1 MIRDELVLEV
11 KDLHTQFDMG
21 RRTVKAVK
29 GISFSLHRGEMIG
42 IVGESGSGKSVTIR
56 SILGLI
62 RKPGRVTQGK
72 VLLEGREIQDLPNK
86 ELQKIRGTKFSMVF
100 QEPLTALNPSFTIG
114 WQIGEVYKLHRRDM
128 NKKDRAKN
136 VLDILKKVKIP
147 DSENRYKSYPH
158 QFSGGMRQ
166 RGLISIAL
174 ACKPDILFADEPTT
188 ALDVTVQADIMD
200 LIEELRQDMKL
211 SVVFISHNIN
221 LITQRCDRVIVM
233 YAGKIVEEALA
244 EQIVNCPLHP
254 YTSGLMASIP
264 DIDHPERPIESIP
277 GDIANLS
284 DDDVGCPFH
293 PRCKHACAQCRESAP
308 AMREIEPG
316 HFCACHLVESKGGVV

>member
-1 MIRDELVLEV
+1 MIQDELVLEV
-11 KDLHTQFDMG
+11 KNLHTQFDMG
-21 RRTVKAVK
+21 KRTVKAVK
-29 GISFSLHRGEMIG
+29 GVSFSLRRGEMIG

-62 RKPGRVTQGK
+62 QKPGRVTQGT
-72 VLLEGREIQDLPNK
+72 VLLEGREIQNLPNR
-86 ELQKIRGTKFSMVF
+86 ELQKIRGTKVAMIF
-100 QEPLTALNPSFTIG
+100 QEPLTALNPSFSIG

-128 NKKDRAKN
+128 QKKSRAKY
-136 VLDILKKVKIP
+136 VLDILNKVKIP
-147 DSENRYKSYPH
+147 DAENRVKSYPH

-174 ACKPDILFADEPTT
+174 ACRPDILFADEPTT

-200 LIEELRQDMKL
+200 LIEELRQDMRL

-221 LITQRCDRVIVM
+221 LVTQRCDRVLVM
-233 YAGKIVEEALA
+233 YAGKIVEEALV
-244 EQIVNCPLHP
+244 EQIVNRPAHP
-254 YTSGLMASIP
+254 YTIGLMASIP
-264 DIDHPERPIESIP
+264 DIDHPERPIECIP

-293 PRCKHACAQCRESAP
+293 PRCKFACAQCREQAP
-308 AMREIEPG
+308 PLREVEAS
-316 HFCACHLVESKGGVV
+316 HFCACHRGNGQGGDS

>member
-1 MIRDELVLEV
+1 MIQKELVLEV

-21 RRTVKAVK
+21 RRTVKAVR
-29 GISFSLHRGEMIG
+29 GVSFSLHRGEMIG

-72 VLLEGREIQDLPNK
+72 VLLEGREIQNLPDK
-86 ELQKIRGTKFSMVF
+86 ELQKIRGTKFSMIF
-100 QEPLTALNPSFTIG
+100 QEPLTALNPSFSIG

-128 NKKDRAKN
+128 SKADRTKH
-136 VLDILKKVKIP
+136 VLEILNKVKIP
-147 DSENRYKSYPH
+147 DAENRCKAYSH

-200 LIEELRQDMKL
+200 LIEELRQEMHL

-221 LITQRCDRVIVM
+221 LVTQRCDRVIVM
-233 YAGKIVEEALA
+233 YAGRIVEEAPA
-244 EQIVNCPLHP
+244 EQIVDRPMHP

-264 DIDHPERPIESIP
+264 DIDHPEKPIESIP

-284 DDDVGCPFH
+284 DDDAGCPFH
-293 PRCKHACAQCRESAP
+293 PRCKYSCERCRASAP
-308 AMREIEPG
+308 PMREVEPG
-316 HFCACHLVESKGGVV
+316 HFCACHLIDAEGGSL